1 MAQAL
6 LTTPSRPLPTP
17 TATNRTAAASVAAP
31 TRHSNFVSF
40 RRTTISPQVTGLR
53 ITCLRIGGVEIPN
66 KKRVEVAL
74 QYIHGIGRTRS
85 KQILNDLGFEN
96 KLTDNLSED
105 EIIALRDEVNKYTI
119 EGDLRRFNALAI
131 KRLKDI
137 QCYRGRRH
145 IMGLP
150 CRGQRT
156 KNNTRT
162 LKGRR
167 VAIAAK
173 KKAPK
178 K

>member
-1 MAQAL
+1 MWISQPIWDTLQLIILSLASLCTATVTMAQAL
-6 LTTPSRPLPTP
+6 LTTPSRPLPT
-17 TATNRTAAASVAAP
+17 TTRTAAAAP
-31 TRHSNFVSF
+31 TMHSNFVSF
-40 RRTTISPQVTGLR
+40 CRTTISPQVTGLR

-96 KLTDNLSED
+96 KLTDSLSED

-150 CRGQRT
+150 CRGQ
-156 KNNTRT
+156 
-162 LKGRR
+162 
-167 VAIAAK
+167 
-173 KKAPK
+173 
-178 K
+178 